1 MEINESKNN
10 SRVNPVSNLQ
20 EICAKNGF
28 SLPLYEILD
37 QLGPPHDPIFW
48 ITCKILAH
56 NEDICAK
63 GSARTKQVAK
73 RIAAQEVLNILYQK
87 DFISVTKKVFLFF
100 DFLIID

>member
-1 MEINESKNN
+1 MEMNESKNI
-10 SRVNPVSNLQ
+10 SRVNPVSHLQ

-28 SLPLYEILD
+28 SLPSYEILD

-48 ITCKILAH
+48 IACKID

-73 RIAAQEVLNILYQK
+73 RIAAEEVLKILYQK
-87 DFISVTKKVFLFF
+87 DLISVTKKVFLFYSF
-100 DFLIID
+100 IITE